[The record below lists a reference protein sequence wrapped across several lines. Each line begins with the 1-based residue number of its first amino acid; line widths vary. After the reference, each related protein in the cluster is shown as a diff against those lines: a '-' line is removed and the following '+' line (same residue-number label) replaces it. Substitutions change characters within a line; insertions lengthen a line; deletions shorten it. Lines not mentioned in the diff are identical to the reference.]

1 MVVVV
6 DDPEN
11 GPVPVNV
18 VGRYPVYVV
27 LDRDIVLGV
36 AGMAS
41 GFDRIIGRLFDFI
54 AETKM
59 RNGGKIPQ
67 TAPRWM
73 RTKPPMVSVVRIDG
87 RRRRPVVVKRYLVAL
102 AFDGRL
108 RAVPPLRPK
117 DGSR

>member
-1 MVVVV
+1 MPKPIPPYEQFNDGWLVK
-6 DDPEN
+6 
-11 GPVPVNV
+11 V

-36 AGMAS
+36 AGMAP

-59 RNGGKIPQ
+59 RNGGKIQ
-67 TAPRWM
+67 RTAPRWM

-87 RRRRPVVVKRYLVAL
+87 RLKGPVTVKRYLVAL
-102 AFDGRL
+102 AEDRRL
-108 RAVPPLRPK
+108 RIVPRF
-117 DGSR
+117 